1 MFSKVV
7 IASVGS
13 EGAGQAL
20 PAAVRLAKKHDAVL
34 LLVSAEELPQFPA
47 SVDEVIEGKD
57 RGQAFQQTCGWPR
70 YRQVRA
76 EGVKL
81 ASHLGHTIKTI
92 VELSRASA
100 ATYLWSDIWGP
111 SSVYN
116 RIIGSATDRLVGLA
130 SCAVLV
136 VKRSESA
143 TLRRRASSARAVSG
157 VISIVIFWWCSSAVR
172 PYWRRCQYAH
182 LVLRYAGNA
191 YPRERH
197 LASGPLGTA
206 KWST

>member
-34 LLVSAEELPQFPA
+34 QLVSVEELPQFPA

-57 RGQAFQQTCGWPR
+57 RGQAFQRTCGWPR
-70 YRQVRA
+70 YRQVRT

-81 ASHLGHTIKTI
+81 ARHLGYGVKTI
-92 VELSRASA
+92 MELASASA
-100 ATYLWSDIWGP
+100 AAYLWSDIWGP
-111 SSVYN
+111 SPVYN

-130 SCAVLV
+130 PCAVLV
-136 VKRSESA
+136 VK
-143 TLRRRASSARAVSG
+143 
-157 VISIVIFWWCSSAVR
+157 
-172 PYWRRCQYAH
+172 
-182 LVLRYAGNA
+182 
-191 YPRERH
+191 
-197 LASGPLGTA
+197 
-206 KWST
+206 